1 MPPEDNTPDFDSMT
15 PEEIMAWMETL
26 AVRQGATEGIISD
39 EASRPQV
46 QEIDP
51 NTVDASTMGNYIPYG
66 MTADQWEKK
75 QAEENAKKEAK
86 RASSSPQP
94 VPVEAP
100 PPPPPPPPVATQ
112 PAADATPDFDSMTPE
127 QIMAWMET
135 LAVRQGAT
143 EGIISEESSRPQVQE
158 IDPNSV
164 DTSTMGNYIPYGM
177 SAEQWE
183 KKQAEENAKKE
194 AQKASK
200 PQTKTPFTPPSQTDL
215 PVLEDSPTQP
225 APAFDMPVANDAADW
240 LADLSSGATSE
251 MPNEF
256 PDLDFSGLGDSLQD
270 LDLPNFELEGLG
282 DLAGLADGN
291 TDPVNWLDNLVNDS
305 NVNTAPM
312 PNNPFDSIFDEK
324 PATPPPSTENSIEWL
339 ESLAKRQGVSDDEL
353 ITRPEFD
360 LPELTLDPNFVS
372 PENDPFNFDSIDN
385 LDQAAMDATDPVAWL
400 DSLASAQN
408 TKTPTAPSEP
418 TDVSTSAMLQKLN
431 KGISDPDDMKG
442 WMDKL
447 LEEGSKRQVPDY
459 ISEDEEPLQANIPD
473 WLVEQVGL
481 PPEMGGTGSTGGA
494 PIEMDFDALVA
505 PDAMPTGDMPDWLLE
520 SSPLQAQTES
530 EPEAVSGDMP
540 DWLLESSP
548 FQAEAQPEAVA
559 GDMPDWLEDTL
570 TEESD
575 SVQSFLQSPLSTEE
589 IEVDMSDPWVEAFE
603 LERRVAMGLMS
614 DEEVIYSDEPVAMDE
629 VIDDLLEDEPLPMG
643 DLENVPAWMD
653 VSVTVAPAE
662 PVTVQAVSDL
672 PDWLRE
678 TEDEAPIVMGDEPLP
693 DWLNEA
699 GIENTQDV
707 PDWLLE
713 TVTDEQP
720 EPVFTPPPPAP
731 TPAPVVV
738 KAQSPAPVP
747 AGNINPGQ
755 VLQQARA
762 KVQEGDMEAG
772 LGAYE
777 AVIRANIALDTVVS
791 DLSELVKQEGNKTNA
806 SIYRVLGDGLMRQGR
821 LQQALDIYRKALN
834 LL

>member
-15 PEEIMAWMETL
+15 PEQIMAWMETL

-51 NTVDASTMGNYIPYG
+51 NTVDVSTMGNYIPYG

-86 RASSSPQP
+86 RASSPQH
-94 VPVEAP
+94 VST

-194 AQKASK
+194 AHKATK
-200 PQTKTPFTPPSQTDL
+200 PQAKTPFTPPSQTDL

-225 APAFDMPVANDAADW
+225 ARAFDMPVANDDADW
-240 LADLSSGATSE
+240 LVDLSSGATSE

-305 NVNTAPM
+305 NINTTPV

-353 ITRPEFD
+353 ITRPEFN
-360 LPELTLDPNFVS
+360 LPELALDPNFVS
-372 PENDPFNFDSIDN
+372 PENDLFNFDSIDN

-418 TDVSTSAMLQKLN
+418 TEINTADMLQKLN

-459 ISEDEEPLQANIPD
+459 ISEDDEPIQANIPD

-481 PPEMGGTGSTGGA
+481 PPEMGGTGSGA

-505 PDAMPTGDMPDWLLE
+505 PDTMPTGDMPDWLLE

-530 EPEAVSGDMP
+530 ELEAISGDMP

-548 FQAEAQPEAVA
+548 FQAETQPKAVG

-570 TEESD
+570 SEESD
-575 SVQSFLQSPLSTEE
+575 SVKSFFQSPQTSPLSTEE

-614 DEEVIYSDEPVAMDE
+614 NEEVIFSDEPMAMDA
-629 VIDDLLEDEPLPMG
+629 VIDDMLEDEPLPMG

-653 VSVTVAPAE
+653 VAVSVTPAE
-662 PVTVQAVSDL
+662 SVQVQAVRDL

-713 TVTDEQP
+713 TVADEQP

-731 TPAPVVV
+731 TPAPMVV
-738 KAQSPAPVP
+738 KAQSPAPTPV
-747 AGNINPGQ
+747 GNINPGQ

>member
-1 MPPEDNTPDFDSMT
+1 
-15 PEEIMAWMETL
+15 
-26 AVRQGATEGIISD
+26 
-39 EASRPQV
+39 
-46 QEIDP
+46 
-51 NTVDASTMGNYIPYG
+51 
-66 MTADQWEKK
+66 
-75 QAEENAKKEAK
+75 
-86 RASSSPQP
+86 
-94 VPVEAP
+94 
-100 PPPPPPPPVATQ
+100 
-112 PAADATPDFDSMTPE
+112 
-127 QIMAWMET
+127 
-135 LAVRQGAT
+135 
-143 EGIISEESSRPQVQE
+143 
-158 IDPNSV
+158 
-164 DTSTMGNYIPYGM
+164 
-177 SAEQWE
+177 
-183 KKQAEENAKKE
+183 
-194 AQKASK
+194 
-200 PQTKTPFTPPSQTDL
+200 
-215 PVLEDSPTQP
+215 
-225 APAFDMPVANDAADW
+225 DW
-240 LADLSSGATSE
+240 LVDLSSGATSE

-305 NVNTAPM
+305 NINTTPV

-353 ITRPEFD
+353 ITRPEFN
-360 LPELTLDPNFVS
+360 LPELALDPNFVS
-372 PENDPFNFDSIDN
+372 PENDLFNFDSIDN

-418 TDVSTSAMLQKLN
+418 TEINTADMLQKLN

-459 ISEDEEPLQANIPD
+459 ISEDDEPIQANIPD

-481 PPEMGGTGSTGGA
+481 PPEMGGTGSGA

-505 PDAMPTGDMPDWLLE
+505 PDTMPTGDMPDWLLE

-530 EPEAVSGDMP
+530 ELEAISGDMP

-548 FQAEAQPEAVA
+548 FQAETQPKAVG

-570 TEESD
+570 SEESD
-575 SVQSFLQSPLSTEE
+575 SVKSFFQSPQTSPLSTEE

-614 DEEVIYSDEPVAMDE
+614 DEEVIFSDEPMAMDA
-629 VIDDLLEDEPLPMG
+629 VIDDMLEDEPLPMG

-653 VSVTVAPAE
+653 VAVSVTPAE
-662 PVTVQAVSDL
+662 SVQVQAVRDL

-713 TVTDEQP
+713 TVADEQP

-731 TPAPVVV
+731 TPAPMVV
-738 KAQSPAPVP
+738 KAQSPAPTPV
-747 AGNINPGQ
+747 GNINPGQ

>member
-15 PEEIMAWMETL
+15 PEQIMAWMETL

-51 NTVDASTMGNYIPYG
+51 NTVDVSTMGNYIPYG

-86 RASSSPQP
+86 RASSPQH
-94 VPVEAP
+94 VST

-194 AQKASK
+194 AHKATK
-200 PQTKTPFTPPSQTDL
+200 PQAKTPFTPPSQTDL

-225 APAFDMPVANDAADW
+225 ARAFDMPVANDDADW
-240 LADLSSGATSE
+240 LVDLSSGATSE

-305 NVNTAPM
+305 NINTTPV

-353 ITRPEFD
+353 ITRPEFN
-360 LPELTLDPNFVS
+360 LPELALDPNFVS
-372 PENDPFNFDSIDN
+372 PENDLFNFDSIDN

-418 TDVSTSAMLQKLN
+418 TEINTADMLQKLN

-459 ISEDEEPLQANIPD
+459 ISEDDEPIQANIPD

-481 PPEMGGTGSTGGA
+481 PPEMGGTGSGA

-505 PDAMPTGDMPDWLLE
+505 PDTMPTGDMPDWLLE

-530 EPEAVSGDMP
+530 ELEAISGDMP

-548 FQAEAQPEAVA
+548 FQAETQPKAVG

-570 TEESD
+570 SEESD
-575 SVQSFLQSPLSTEE
+575 SVKSFFQSPQTSPLSTEE

-614 DEEVIYSDEPVAMDE
+614 DEEVIFSDEPMAMDA
-629 VIDDLLEDEPLPMG
+629 VIDDMLEDEPLPMG

-653 VSVTVAPAE
+653 VAVSVTPAE
-662 PVTVQAVSDL
+662 SVQVQAVRDL

-713 TVTDEQP
+713 TVADEQP

-731 TPAPVVV
+731 TPAPMVV
-738 KAQSPAPVP
+738 KAQSPAPTPV
-747 AGNINPGQ
+747 GNINPGQ

>member
-15 PEEIMAWMETL
+15 PEQIMAWMETL

-51 NTVDASTMGNYIPYG
+51 NTVDVSTMGNYIPYG

-75 QAEENAKKEAK
+75 QAEENAKKEAHK
-86 RASSSPQP
+86 
-94 VPVEAP
+94 
-100 PPPPPPPPVATQ
+100 AT
-112 PAADATPDFDSMTPE
+112 
-127 QIMAWMET
+127 
-135 LAVRQGAT
+135 
-143 EGIISEESSRPQVQE
+143 
-158 IDPNSV
+158 
-164 DTSTMGNYIPYGM
+164 
-177 SAEQWE
+177 
-183 KKQAEENAKKE
+183 
-194 AQKASK
+194 K
-200 PQTKTPFTPPSQTDL
+200 PQAKTPFTPPSQTDL

-225 APAFDMPVANDAADW
+225 ARAFDMPVANDDADW
-240 LADLSSGATSE
+240 LVDLSSGATSE

-305 NVNTAPM
+305 NINTTPV

-353 ITRPEFD
+353 ITRPEFN
-360 LPELTLDPNFVS
+360 LPELALDPNFVS
-372 PENDPFNFDSIDN
+372 PENDLFNFDSIDN

-400 DSLASAQN
+400 DSLASAKN
-408 TKTPTAPSEP
+408 TKTPTAPPEP
-418 TDVSTSAMLQKLN
+418 TEINTADMLQKLN

-459 ISEDEEPLQANIPD
+459 ISEDDEPIQANIPD

-481 PPEMGGTGSTGGA
+481 PPEMGGTGSGA

-505 PDAMPTGDMPDWLLE
+505 PDTMPT
-520 SSPLQAQTES
+520 
-530 EPEAVSGDMP
+530 GDMP

-548 FQAEAQPEAVA
+548 FQAETQPKAVG

-570 TEESD
+570 SEESD
-575 SVQSFLQSPLSTEE
+575 SVKSFFQSPQTSPLSTEE

-614 DEEVIYSDEPVAMDE
+614 NEEVIFSDEPMAMDA
-629 VIDDLLEDEPLPMG
+629 VIDDMLEDEPLPMG

-653 VSVTVAPAE
+653 VAVSVTPAE
-662 PVTVQAVSDL
+662 SVQVQAVRDL

-713 TVTDEQP
+713 TVADEQP

-731 TPAPVVV
+731 TPAPMVV
-738 KAQSPAPVP
+738 KAQSPAPTPV
-747 AGNINPGQ
+747 GNINPGQ